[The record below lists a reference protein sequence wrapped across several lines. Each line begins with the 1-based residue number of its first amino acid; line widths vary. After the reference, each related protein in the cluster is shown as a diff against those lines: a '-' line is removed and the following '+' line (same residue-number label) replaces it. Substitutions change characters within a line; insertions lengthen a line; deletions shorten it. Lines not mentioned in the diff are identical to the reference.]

1 MTLQPSK
8 ARGLSRTFAAVSI
21 MSALVLLVA
30 ACGGGSSSSEAG
42 GGDNATV
49 SEGGELVKI
58 KYVMPWVIQGEEAG
72 QFAAVAQGFFADE
85 GLEVEIIP
93 GGPDVRA
100 GALLTAGS
108 ADFAVMNPAGIY
120 TNRQEGIPMIGVGG
134 INQADGLLLMC
145 KTSTGIK
152 GFGDLA
158 GKKIGVW
165 LGGGEAGF
173 QKAVKEAGV
182 EIDAVEWLPQ
192 KFSMEEFFQDAFDC
206 ASATEWNEKH
216 IVYKEGYKA
225 GETVNELRPL
235 DVGLFLPGD
244 SIVTLESTVA
254 ERPEVVHGVVNATL
268 RGWQWVCSSE
278 ENRRAGAQY
287 TVDAAPDL
295 DLDLQIIQVNEMCTL
310 MSLGPA
316 ADAGLI
322 GDMVLSSWQAAAD
335 ATLDVGMLKEPAD
348 TATAFTNQFMSKVP
362 EDYRKIT
369 W

>member
-1 MTLQPSK
+1 M
-8 ARGLSRTFAAVSI
+8 
-21 MSALVLLVA
+21 LVVA
-30 ACGGGSSSSEAG
+30 ACGGESSSSEPSV
-42 GGDNATV
+42 GDNGTV
-49 SEGGELVKI
+49 SEVAELVKI
-58 KYVMPWVIQGEEAG
+58 NYVLPWVIQGEEAG

-85 GLEVEIIP
+85 GLDVELIP

-100 GALLTAGS
+100 GALLAAGS
-108 ADFAVMNPAGIY
+108 ADVAVMNPAGVY
-120 TNRQEGIPMIGVGG
+120 TNRQEGIPLIGVGG
-134 INQADGLLLMC
+134 INQSDGLFIMC
-145 KTSTGIK
+145 KTETGIK
-152 GFGDLA
+152 SFADLA

-165 LGGGEAGF
+165 IGGGEAGI
-173 QKAVKEAGV
+173 QKATKEAGV
-182 EIDAVEWLPQ
+182 EIDTVEWLPQ
-192 KFSMEEFFQDAFDC
+192 KFSMEEFFNDAFDC

-225 GETVNELRPL
+225 GETVIELRPT

-254 ERPEVVHGVVNATL
+254 ERPEVVQGLINATL
-268 RGWQWVCSSE
+268 RGWVWVCSSE

-310 MSLGPA
+310 MSVGPA

-322 GDMVLSSWQAAAD
+322 GDMVLSSWQSAAD
-335 ATLDVGMLKEPAD
+335 ATLDVGLLKEPAD
-348 TATAFTNQFMSKVP
+348 AAAGFTNEFVSKVP
-362 EDYRKIT
+362 EDYRKIS